1 MTLFDGSSMN
11 LFRLLQARHAAGK
24 PVRVALIGAGK
35 FGSMFLSQVPHT
47 DGLEVPIIV
56 DLDPDR
62 ARDACRTVGWDDRQI
77 AATTFT
83 SDAAKATSADVDATV
98 EATGSPAAGIR
109 HASAAIAA
117 AKHIVMVNV
126 EADVLA
132 GPLLAEE
139 ARKAGVVY
147 SLAYGDQP
155 ALTAELVDWAR
166 ATGFHVVAAG
176 KGTKYLPAYHDV
188 TPDGVWQHY
197 GLTAGEAQSA
207 GMNPQMFN
215 SFLDGTKSAIE
226 MAAIANATGLD
237 VPTSGLA
244 FPPCGVDDL
253 PHVLRPR
260 GRGGLLEKAGM
271 VEVVSSLE
279 RDGRPV
285 FRDLRWGVYVV
296 LEALSEYAADCFRQY
311 GLKTDASGRYAAM
324 YKPYH
329 LIGLELNISILSA
342 VLRGE
347 PTGQPQGF
355 RGDVVAV
362 AKRDLRAGEM
372 LDGEGGYTVWGKLMP
387 AQASLKI
394 GALPIG
400 LAHRVKL
407 NKEVAHGAVV
417 CWHDVEIDASDAT
430 VRTRKAM
437 EAAFA

>member
-1 MTLFDGSSMN
+1 MN
-11 LFRLLQARHAAGK
+11 LHHLLAKRAAAGK

-47 DGLEVPIIV
+47 PGLEVPVIV

-62 ARDACRTVGWDDRQI
+62 AREACRTVGWDDRRI
-77 AATTFT
+77 AATQFT
-83 SDAAKATSADVDATV
+83 GDGAAATGGNIEVIV
-98 EATGSPAAGIR
+98 EATGHPAAGIG
-109 HASAAIAA
+109 HARAAIAA
-117 AKHIVMVNV
+117 GKHIVMVNV

-139 ARKAGVVY
+139 ARQAGVVY

-155 ALTAELVDWAR
+155 ALTAEMVDWAR
-166 ATGFHVVAAG
+166 ATGFGVVAAG
-176 KGTKYLPAYHDV
+176 KGTKYLPVYHDV
-188 TPDGVWQHY
+188 TPAGVWGHY

-237 VPTSGLA
+237 VPAEGLQ

-253 PHVLRPR
+253 PHVMRPR
-260 GRGGLLEKAGM
+260 QAGGVLEKSGV

-296 LEALSEYAADCFRQY
+296 LEAPNDYAADCFKQY

-342 VLRGE
+342 ALRGE
-347 PTGQPQGF
+347 PTGQARGF
-355 RGDVVAV
+355 RGDVAAV

-372 LDGEGGYTVWGKLMP
+372 LDGEGGYTVWGRLML
-387 AQASLKI
+387 AQASLAA

-400 LAHRVKL
+400 LAHRVRLK
-407 NKEVAHGAVV
+407 NDVAHGAVV
-417 CWHDVEIDASDAT
+417 RWSDVEIDAGADA
-430 VRTRKAM
+430 VRTRRAM
-437 EAAFA
+437 EQKFGAR